1 MARALAA
8 RGRQVP
14 PLVAAGFRVLVPD
27 QRGYG
32 DSDRPDDV
40 AAYDI
45 HHLTGD
51 LVGLLDAFD
60 LERAVFVGHD
70 WGGLVVG

>member
-1 MARALAA
+1 
-8 RGRQVP
+8 
-14 PLVAAGFRVLVPD
+14 VPD